1 MWMTRN
7 AIRGGGLLLVAVL
20 LAWRVLVNGLAEY
33 YAGQETSEGVSAAL
47 RWRADQPEALYQ
59 RGLAS
64 NEREPAASGRWFQ
77 AAIWADPTD
86 ALAFLALAELWGG
99 SGRQPAA
106 AGLVEIAD
114 ALAPMRSP
122 ALARSA
128 AFWLNQNRPDRAL
141 ERWSML
147 LRTRPQAAGQLYPV
161 LLRLADD
168 PAAQSLLQPLL
179 DKPPEWWDGF
189 FAYAAA
195 NAERPETVVFLYQ
208 HRNRAGGLPDIAE
221 QRVYLDRLWKEGRWL
236 EAYLAWLSGL
246 DERRQQGLGNLYNGG
261 FELPVTGMGFDW
273 RTTPPRGVTVETVD
287 SYGTRGGRA
296 LHVAFDGQRVRFQ
309 HVYQPLYLE
318 PGRYQLRGR
327 VRPDGLSLERGLR
340 WVVRCNKTDA
350 RPLAES
356 ESFAGK
362 DDWRLFTLDF
372 TVPEMDCP
380 VQLLR
385 LELEERA
392 GSDLGVEGGVWFD
405 DLAINRRG

>member
-1 MWMTRN
+1 MTRN
-7 AIRGGGLLLVAVL
+7 AIRVGGLLLVAVL
-20 LAWRVLVNGLAEY
+20 LAWRVLVDGLADH
-33 YAGQETSEGVSAAL
+33 YAGMETPEGASAAL
-47 RWRADQPEALYQ
+47 RWRGDQPAALYQ
-59 RGLAS
+59 QALAS
-64 NEREPAASGRWFQ
+64 SERDPAAAGRGFQ
-77 AAIWADPTD
+77 AAVWADPTD
-86 ALAFLALAELWGG
+86 ALAFLGLAELWAG
-99 SGRQPAA
+99 SGRQEAA
-106 AGLVEIAD
+106 RKLVEIAD
-114 ALAPMRSP
+114 VLAPMRSP

-168 PAAQSLLQPLL
+168 PVARSWLRPLL
-179 DKPPEWWDGF
+179 DKPPEWWNGF

-195 NAERPETVVFLYQ
+195 NADRSETVMFLYQ
-208 HRNRAGGLPDIAE
+208 QRNRAGGLPDSAE

-236 EAYLAWLSGL
+236 ETYLAWLEGL
-246 DERRQQGLGNLYNGG
+246 DERRQQGLGHLYNGG

-273 RTTPPRGVTVETVD
+273 RLSSPRGVTVETVET
-287 SYGTRGGRA
+287 YGTRGGRA
-296 LHVAFDGQRVRFQ
+296 LHVAFDGQRMHFQ
-309 HVYQPLYLE
+309 HVHQPLYLE
-318 PGRYQLRGR
+318 PGRYQLQGR
-327 VRPDGLSLERGLR
+327 VRPDGLLVGQGLR
-340 WVVRCNKTDA
+340 WTVRCGKPEA

-392 GSDLGVEGGVWFD
+392 GSDLGAQGGIWFD